1 MAQYYYL
8 GPNNVQM
15 GPVDLSQLRG
25 LISLDTM
32 VWCEGMTNWMPAHQV
47 PEVAN
52 LFIAP
57 QPQPQPPYQQPQPQ
71 PQYQQPYQ
79 QPYQQQYQ
87 QPQYQQYQQPQ
98 GEYSETDRPQNYLV
112 WAILATLFCCWPF
125 GIPAI
130 VFAAKVDSC
139 WNKGDYAG
147 AFDASKKAKMW
158 TIISAAC
165 GGLVGIIYAIY
176 FAVVG
181 VTALGFGAA
190 ASGMD
195 YCY

>member
-15 GPVDLSQLRG
+15 GPVDLNQLRG

-79 QPYQQQYQ
+79 QPYQQQQYQ
-87 QPQYQQYQQPQ
+87 QQYQQPQ
-98 GEYSETDRPQNYLV
+98 GE
-112 WAILATLFCCWPF
+112 F
-125 GIPAI
+125 
-130 VFAAKVDSC
+130 
-139 WNKGDYAG
+139 
-147 AFDASKKAKMW
+147 
-158 TIISAAC
+158 
-165 GGLVGIIYAIY
+165 
-176 FAVVG
+176 
-181 VTALGFGAA
+181 
-190 ASGMD
+190 
-195 YCY
+195 